1 MASFTIFRVA
11 ANGTFCTGHAQWPY
25 LQDVPIYSVGPATSR
40 ALRAIPQDP
49 PLQVFGEESGTGEV
63 LSGFILDHYKA
74 WYKDRDTLPPLLF
87 LAGETRRDVIPKRL
101 MDKTLPADRQIR
113 VDEVEVYETDV
124 MESFPS
130 DFEKALA
137 AARGRS
143 TLWVVVFSP
152 AGCEAMLRGA
162 GLLDEKPDGEEEGR
176 PKVLVATIGPT
187 TRDCLAGFGFTPHVC
202 AEKPSPEGVL
212 SGIALYMSTLSSLE

>member
-1 MASFTIFRVA
+1 M
-11 ANGTFCTGHAQWPY
+11 
-25 LQDVPIYSVGPATSR
+25 
-40 ALRAIPQDP
+40 
-49 PLQVFGEESGTGEV
+49 

-74 WYKDRDTLPPLLF
+74 WYEDRATLPPLLF

-101 MDKTLPADRQIR
+101 MDPALPADRRIR
-113 VDEVEVYETDV
+113 VDEVETYETGI

-130 DFEKALA
+130 DFEAALTR
-137 AARGRS
+137 ARGRH

-162 GLLDEKPDGEEEGR
+162 GLLGDDGEVRPEGEEGGPR
-176 PKVLVATIGPT
+176 ILVATIGPT

-212 SGIALYMSTLSSLE
+212 GGIALYMNTLSSLE